1 MAQRRMFSK
10 KVTDTDL
17 FLDMP
22 LSAQALYFHLNMHAD
37 DDGFIGNINT
47 IKRMVGASNDDEKL
61 LIAKQLLIPFENS
74 GVVVIRDWRIHN
86 YIRKDTY
93 NQTMYT
99 QELDR
104 LGIDGNGRYNVDDP
118 STASPRFVDTGKVR
132 IGKSKDRLGK
142 DRLETDKE
150 IEPQNNQSSVVTQPK
165 ELLLNTLQDNGIFI
179 SPQSI
184 AFDKIIAFHEDDGME
199 MAVITKA
206 IEDASA
212 AGKNNA
218 SYINGILT
226 NKLSKNILTLEQYEK
241 DERVWHS
248 NQANRQAESDLTP
261 EQAKWLAD
269 RQRKRERNATS

>member
-10 KVTDTDL
+10 KVTDTDI

-61 LIAKQLLIPFENS
+61 LIAKQLLIPFEQS

-104 LGIDGNGRYNVDDP
+104 LGIDDNGKYHVDDP
-118 STASPRFVDTGKVR
+118 STVRPRIVDTGKVR
-132 IGKSKDRLGK
+132 VGK
-142 DRLETDKE
+142 DRLVKSKGRLEVGKAEEATTTATAHEDLGQAIDETGFALILQPIQ
-150 IEPQNNQSSVVTQPK
+150 IENLYAYV
-165 ELLLNTLQDNGIFI
+165 
-179 SPQSI
+179 
-184 AFDKIIAFHEDDGME
+184 EDDGLE
-199 MAVITKA
+199 IGVVIKA
-206 IEDASA
+206 LEEASDNGKRNYNYVRAILEDKV
-212 AGKNNA
+212 KNGITTVAKWNA
-218 SYINGILT
+218 SKQDY
-226 NKLSKNILTLEQYEK
+226 KEK
-241 DERVWHS
+241 RQS
-248 NQANRQAESDLTP
+248 NQVPTNDDNAEW
-261 EQAKWLAD
+261 A
-269 RQRKRERNATS
+269 REMEAHWRGEV

>member
-10 KVTDTDL
+10 KVTDTDV
-17 FLDMP
+17 FLDIP

-61 LIAKQLLIPFENS
+61 LIAKQLLIPFEQS

-118 STASPRFVDTGKVR
+118 STASPRLVDTGKVR
-132 IGKSKDRLGK
+132 IGKSKDR
-142 DRLETDKE
+142 
-150 IEPQNNQSSVVTQPK
+150 
-165 ELLLNTLQDNGIFI
+165 
-179 SPQSI
+179 
-184 AFDKIIAFHEDDGME
+184 
-199 MAVITKA
+199 
-206 IEDASA
+206 
-212 AGKNNA
+212 
-218 SYINGILT
+218 
-226 NKLSKNILTLEQYEK
+226 
-241 DERVWHS
+241 
-248 NQANRQAESDLTP
+248 
-261 EQAKWLAD
+261 
-269 RQRKRERNATS
+269 